1 MVFGAVSVP
10 FLRRT
15 HQSANGLGRVPGEVF
30 FPVAEHGLR
39 VDGAGEETADQRG
52 QFRLVRSGQ
61 GIAPGGHELQISGFT
76 AGDGVQIE
84 QGDSGGHGLGGGKTP
99 GLGDQGVAAVEVQG
113 HPLGEAHHLNLRVLL
128 QGELAAA
135 VEAAVAAA
143 DPAIL
148 NSSRKKRIA
157 AGAGTSVVE
166 INKLLKQFELMQQLV
181 RQMSGNSKA
190 MKRMKRGGRGGFGG
204 LGNLFGGGGRPYG
217 F

>member
-1 MVFGAVSVP
+1 MTDTEYYDLIRPYDDAMKLLLTRLEILNHNIYKASAENPIHTMQYRIKSKQSIEEKLIRKGEEPTLENAKDLLQDIAGMIPGMDAKALSGANVDEKAMG
-10 FLRRT
+10 RIEAII
-15 HQSANGLGRVPGEVF
+15 QSMTPGE
-30 FPVAEHGLR
+30 R
-39 VDGAGEETADQRG
+39 D
-52 QFRLVRSGQ
+52 
-61 GIAPGGHELQISGFT
+61 
-76 AGDGVQIE
+76 
-84 QGDSGGHGLGGGKTP
+84 
-99 GLGDQGVAAVEVQG
+99 
-113 HPLGEAHHLNLRVLL
+113 N
-128 QGELAAA
+128 
-135 VEAAVAAA
+135 
-143 DPAIL
+143 PAIL

>member
-1 MVFGAVSVP
+1 MNTDSQHLQQVSEEFQRMVEEFFLVQSRYSAAIKEIQTKLEILDDEFQMRHRRNPIHHMQSRLKTIQSMLEKLKRKNYEVSINSAVKNLQDIAGMIPGMDAKALSGANVDEKAMG
-10 FLRRT
+10 RIEAII
-15 HQSANGLGRVPGEVF
+15 QSMTPGE
-30 FPVAEHGLR
+30 R
-39 VDGAGEETADQRG
+39 D
-52 QFRLVRSGQ
+52 
-61 GIAPGGHELQISGFT
+61 
-76 AGDGVQIE
+76 
-84 QGDSGGHGLGGGKTP
+84 
-99 GLGDQGVAAVEVQG
+99 
-113 HPLGEAHHLNLRVLL
+113 N
-128 QGELAAA
+128 
-135 VEAAVAAA
+135 
-143 DPAIL
+143 PAIL